1 MEKDEKKFIQLISE
15 IPNIAVQGYNKNRE
29 VIFWN
34 KASETI
40 YGYSRE
46 EAIGNKLEDLI
57 IPDFMRDDVIAGINN
72 WYKKKVPILA
82 EKLPLRRKNGT
93 TAYVYSSHVMLNEN
107 TRSPEMFCIDIDL
120 TEQVKKDE
128 ELKQKDKIL
137 AFQSKMAS
145 LGEMLDNIAHQWRQ
159 PLSSISASASSLK
172 LRNTLNCLDEES
184 LNDSIDSI
192 IKATAYMSN
201 TIEDFRNF
209 VKGTHEKKT
218 FDLYDIIKYAL
229 ELLDGTIRKN
239 DINIVLSTTYD
250 EIKLTNFP
258 NELVQV
264 LINIIGNAKDALIL
278 NEIKKR
284 YLFITIKEENK
295 KIYIE
300 VKDNAG
306 GIKEDI
312 LPKVFEPYFTTKHKS
327 RGTGIG
333 LYMAYKLITE
343 SMNGD
348 IDVENSSYIYE
359 DIKYTG
365 ALFKIVLNSN
375 N

>member
-1 MEKDEKKFIQLISE
+1 MEKEEKKFIQLISE

-34 KASETI
+34 KASEMI
-40 YGYSRE
+40 YGYSKE
-46 EAIGNKLEDLI
+46 EAIGKKLEDLI
-57 IPDFMRDDVIAGINN
+57 IPDFMRADVIAGINN
-72 WYKKKVPILA
+72 WYQKNVPIPA
-82 EKLPLRRKNGT
+82 GKLPLRRKNGT
-93 TAYVYSSHVMLNEN
+93 TAYVYSSHVMLNESTN
-107 TRSPEMFCIDIDL
+107 NPEMFCIDIDL

-172 LRNTLNCLDEES
+172 LRSTLDCLDEES

-192 IKATAYMSN
+192 VKATTYMSN

-209 VKGTHEKKT
+209 VKGTHEKKS
-218 FDLYDIIKYAL
+218 FNLYDIIKYSL

-239 DINIVLSTTYD
+239 DINIVLSIPHN
-250 EIKLTNFP
+250 EIKLVSFP

-264 LINIIGNAKDALIL
+264 LLNIIANAKDAMIL

-295 KIYIE
+295 KVYIE
-300 VKDNAG
+300 LKDNAG

-312 LPKVFEPYFTTKHKS
+312 LPKIFEPYFTTKHKS
-327 RGTGIG
+327 KGTGIG

-348 IDVENSSYIYE
+348 IDVENISYLYE
-359 DIKYTG
+359 DKEFTG
-365 ALFKIVLNSN
+365 ALFKIVL
-375 N
+375 

>member
-1 MEKDEKKFIQLISE
+1 
-15 IPNIAVQGYNKNRE
+15 
-29 VIFWN
+29 
-34 KASETI
+34 
-40 YGYSRE
+40 
-46 EAIGNKLEDLI
+46 
-57 IPDFMRDDVIAGINN
+57 MRADVIVGINN
-72 WYKKKVPILA
+72 WYQNNVPIPA
-82 EKLPLRRKNGT
+82 GKLPLRRKNGT
-93 TAYVYSSHVMLNEN
+93 TAYVYSSHVMLNESTN
-107 TRSPEMFCIDIDL
+107 NPEMFCIDIDL

-172 LRNTLNCLDEES
+172 LRSTLDCLDEES

-192 IKATAYMSN
+192 VKATTYMSN

-209 VKGTHEKKT
+209 VKGTHEKKS
-218 FDLYDIIKYAL
+218 FNLYDIIKYSL

-239 DINIVLSTTYD
+239 DINIVLSIPHN
-250 EIKLTNFP
+250 EIKLVSFP

-264 LINIIGNAKDALIL
+264 LLNIIANAKDAMIL

-295 KIYIE
+295 KVFIE
-300 VKDNAG
+300 LKDNAG

-327 RGTGIG
+327 KGTGIG

-348 IDVENSSYIYE
+348 IDVENTSYLYE
-359 DIKYTG
+359 DKEFTG
-365 ALFKIVLNSN
+365 ALFKIVL
-375 N
+375 